1 MEQQAVAPQT
11 ETTGQP
17 GETVVEL
24 DSAPVAPARRRFWYR
39 GSPWVVL
46 AVALIISAAMWAV
59 DFQPVSSDTNKLT
72 VSYFP
77 NASDADLLNFQSPVW
92 SENTV
97 NKESTELDANGQP
110 TNKVTTTIVPLSA
123 QYIAAPQGGSVL
135 QLRTRAVY
143 NDNTMAV
150 LVQWQDNTENF
161 TSDVDKGTYSDAVA
175 IEFPVQLVVGHQPFR
190 CMGQSDANVAIWQWK
205 AEREKAI
212 AGDSTLVTSGGA
224 VKPYIG
230 PGIGL
235 LKDTN
240 AYNPDSNASYDA
252 STHTWSV
259 IFRRPLTANDEPG
272 YTGSPGQKASLNFTG
287 GTATT
292 IAFAVWDGGAGE
304 RLSKK
309 AVSTWVDFLFQPGDP
324 TPQNIVNFAA
334 VGGLG
339 VAMIVAIALAWRFL
353 PNPGRPRR
361 E

>member
-17 GETVVEL
+17 GEVEI
-24 DSAPVAPARRRFWYR
+24 AVQPAPARRRFWYR
-39 GSPWVVL
+39 SSPLVIL
-46 AVALIISAAMWAV
+46 SVAFVISAAMWVV

-77 NASDADLLNFQSPVW
+77 SASDADLLNLQSPVW
-92 SENTV
+92 SADTPN
-97 NKESTELDANGQP
+97 NASAELDANGQP
-110 TNKVTTTIVPLSA
+110 TNKVSTTIVPLSA

-143 NDNTMAV
+143 NKNTMAV
-150 LVQWQDNTENF
+150 LVQWQDNTKNF
-161 TSDVDKGTYSDAVA
+161 SSDVAKGTYSDAIA
-175 IEFPVQLVVGHQPFR
+175 LEFPVQLVVGHQPFR

-212 AGDSTLVTSGGA
+212 AGDSTLVTNASA
-224 VKPYIG
+224 VKPYLG

-240 AYNPDSNASYDA
+240 AYNPDSNASYDDA
-252 STHTWSV
+252 THTWSV

-272 YTGSPGQKASLNFTG
+272 YTGSPGQLASLNFTG
-287 GTATT
+287 GSATT

-339 VAMIVAIALAWRFL
+339 VAMIVAIGLAWRFL